1 MDKLSGIHKEKEW
14 LLAVGPEG
22 GWSVSELEL
31 FTVHGFSSV
40 GLGSRILRSDTA
52 TISLLGMARSIVD
65 STRP

>member
-31 FTVHGFSSV
+31 FTVHGFQVWVWKSN
-40 GLGSRILRSDTA
+40 LA
-52 TISLLGMARSIVD
+52 
-65 STRP
+65 